1 MHVLGIDAGG
11 TKTVCLLADE
21 HGDIV
26 SEARGAGANLH
37 AAGELAV
44 EKVLHEVIDATIG
57 DRSITPA
64 AVCLGIAG
72 VDREDEAQT
81 VRAIMRRLGYR
92 SRAVVVNDALIALV
106 SAAGDAPGVVIIAGT
121 GSIVY
126 GRNALGESA
135 RAGGWGH
142 MIGDEGSG
150 YWIGRE
156 ALSAV
161 MRAADGRGP
170 QTDLTAALL
179 GELEIADI
187 SRLPRIV
194 YDREQPRM
202 AVAALGP
209 LVQRVGAA
217 GDAVATRILERA
229 ADELVLGARSVTSR
243 LEMRGEA
250 FGFHLAGSVFRVVP
264 WLVAEL
270 SRRLV
275 EVAPRS
281 SVSILDVEP
290 AVGAVRLALAEA
302 RGGAHIPQVQELGAR
317 ASQNLFNFRGG
328 RPSDRQNADSVLS
341 SAGRTRRANASRF
354 GHRVSAVP
362 REGLSMGVGTILRA
376 RRIVLLASR
385 EGRVRR
391 ADD

>member
-21 HGDIV
+21 HGGIV
-26 SEARGAGANLH
+26 SEARGPGANLH
-37 AAGELAV
+37 VAGELAV
-44 EKVLHEVIDATIG
+44 EKVLHEVIEQAVG
-57 DRSITPA
+57 ERSVSPA
-64 AVCLGIAG
+64 AVCLGMAG
-72 VDREDEAQT
+72 VDREDEART
-81 VRAIMRRLGYR
+81 VRAILRRLGYR
-92 SRAVVVNDALIALV
+92 SRTVVVNDALIALV

-170 QTDLTAALL
+170 QTDLTPAILAEM
-179 GELEIADI
+179 GIADI

-194 YDREQPRM
+194 YDRDQPRM

-209 LVQRVGAA
+209 LVQRVADA
-217 GDAVATRILERA
+217 GDAVAARILERA
-229 ADELVLGARSVTSR
+229 AEELVLAASSVTSR

-281 SVSILDVEP
+281 GVAILEGEP
-290 AVGAVRLALAEA
+290 ATGAVRLALAEA
-302 RGGAHIPQVQELGAR
+302 RGGAHIPR
-317 ASQNLFNFRGG
+317 YKS
-328 RPSDRQNADSVLS
+328 
-341 SAGRTRRANASRF
+341 
-354 GHRVSAVP
+354 
-362 REGLSMGVGTILRA
+362 
-376 RRIVLLASR
+376 
-385 EGRVRR
+385 
-391 ADD
+391 